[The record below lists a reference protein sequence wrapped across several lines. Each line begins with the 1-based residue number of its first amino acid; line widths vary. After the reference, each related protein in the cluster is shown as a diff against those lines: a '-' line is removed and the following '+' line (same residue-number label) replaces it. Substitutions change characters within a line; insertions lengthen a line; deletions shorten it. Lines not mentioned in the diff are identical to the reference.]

1 MAPGE
6 TKQAVK
12 TELHLLRSG
21 AIPVAPGYLFR
32 DRASN
37 LPEALGRGVKKSE
50 RIVIPIGAFLI
61 EHPSEGPILVDTGLH
76 PVVVSSPEKNMGR
89 VLAVAVRGLRLS
101 ADETV
106 PERLRRAGIEPREIR
121 TVVMTHLHLDHSSAM
136 SEFPNARFVTTR
148 EEWRAARSRLRALR
162 GYVRSHLPSESAFDF
177 AEFAAGRPWQGL
189 ERTVDLFADG
199 SIRLVSTPGHSVGHF
214 SVLVETGKGP
224 VFLLGDAVY
233 TLRNLHED
241 RLPWRTASDQDS
253 LASMRQLRAYAEAH
267 PDVPLIPSHDP
278 EVWDAFAGPRGDL
291 DR

>member
-1 MAPGE
+1 MATGE
-6 TKQAVK
+6 TEQAVK

-37 LPEALGRGVKKSE
+37 LAEALGRGVKRSE

-61 EHPSEGPILVDTGLH
+61 EHPSEGPILVDTGIH
-76 PVVVSSPEKNMGR
+76 PVVVSNPKRNMGR
-89 VLAVAVRGLRLS
+89 VLAVVVRGLRLS

-106 PERLRRAGIEPREIR
+106 PAQLRQAGIEPRDIR
-121 TVVMTHLHLDHSSAM
+121 TIVMTHLHLDHSSAM
-136 SEFPNARFVTTR
+136 SEFDQARFVTTR
-148 EEWRAARSRLRALR
+148 EEWRAARSRLGALS
-162 GYVRSHLPSESAFDF
+162 GYVRSHLPPESAVDF
-177 AEFAAGRPWQGL
+177 VEFATGQPWQGL
-189 ERTVDLFADG
+189 ERTIDLFGDG

-214 SVLVETGKGP
+214 SVLVQTTKGP

-253 LASMRQLRAYAEAH
+253 LDSMRQLRAYAEGH

-278 EVWDAFAGPRGDL
+278 EVWDARE
-291 DR
+291 